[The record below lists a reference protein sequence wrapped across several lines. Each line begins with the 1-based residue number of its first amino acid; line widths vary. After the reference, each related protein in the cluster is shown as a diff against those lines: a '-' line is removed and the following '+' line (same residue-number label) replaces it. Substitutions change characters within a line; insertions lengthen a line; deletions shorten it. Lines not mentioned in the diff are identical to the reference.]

1 MKLHIYT
8 QDQENYG
15 YKWKMKG
22 STDFIIDI
30 DGFRWDEEFAEKE
43 LRMIVDE
50 LRTFIEEDSES
61 YKSHVIGWGPVEDTY
76 MTEFEMSQLEYDGE
90 VSYPAIRKTYSEML
104 LHNI

>member
-30 DGFRWDEEFAEKE
+30 DGFRWDEEFAEKK

-50 LRTFIEEDSES
+50 LRT
-61 YKSHVIGWGPVEDTY
+61 
-76 MTEFEMSQLEYDGE
+76 
-90 VSYPAIRKTYSEML
+90 
-104 LHNI
+104 